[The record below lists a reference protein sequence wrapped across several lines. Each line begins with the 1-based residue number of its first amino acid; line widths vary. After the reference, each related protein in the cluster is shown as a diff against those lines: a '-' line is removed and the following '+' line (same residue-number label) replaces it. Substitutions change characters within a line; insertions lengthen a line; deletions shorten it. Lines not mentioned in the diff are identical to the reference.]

1 MFRYKMREQTGLIF
15 IKFCSSG
22 FRMAS
27 APSSCHLEATLT
39 NLHQTFHS
47 KPLSLECCSIFFL
60 CPHLA
65 ETFLTLHVT
74 YFCLFPRSLFLAH
87 CLGHTIN
94 ALLSSRSSPSSKG
107 FAFQGE
113 TLSSETLFPATAVI
127 QAVSGYIQGRLKG
140 CGFSRKILANFC
152 ARKHSAVVLKLTKAR
167 RSEEGGKHC
176 GCGQGSQEEGRWPG
190 HVSNQ

>member
-1 MFRYKMREQTGLIF
+1 MQTGPRTRLKAFQYKMREQTGLIF
-15 IKFCSSG
+15 IRFCSSG

-27 APSSCHLEATLT
+27 TPSSCHLEATLT

-47 KPLSLECCSIFFL
+47 KHSSLEYCSILFL

-74 YFCLFPRSLFLAH
+74 YFCLFPRSLSLAH

-113 TLSSETLFPATAVI
+113 TVIRNFVSSYCSHTSSVGLH
-127 QAVSGYIQGRLKG
+127 
-140 CGFSRKILANFC
+140 SRK
-152 ARKHSAVVLKLTKAR
+152 T
-167 RSEEGGKHC
+167 EGLWI
-176 GCGQGSQEEGRWPG
+176 Q
-190 HVSNQ
+190 